1 MRKKHRRLLALCRL
15 LFVESI
21 FIIVYCFPPY
31 MLEHTKIHEIL
42 WREDVITVITVC
54 AILHNRYNPQWFG
67 EVLEEKQIQE
77 VEKMNCELMKN
88 LQEQET
94 NISFSSGTVIC
105 LNSLFMGPD
114 YGTASGCI
122 FVGMVTDELNISKL
136 VNTIAALGR
145 EIEEN
150 GKLFEN
156 MAEVVQRGI
165 LEAELQLQKD
175 SEKRILEEG
184 LLRQLPV
191 VSSVLNWFSPV
202 ETSVKGRTFNLT
214 DGSLDSSEPT
224 YSTKAQTSALHL
236 PDTPTTLSKRLPGRK
251 LFLHSED
258 LGTAIDSVRESEE
271 TAMEEC
277 SAASMP
283 TAATTTTNPFP
294 PTSPT
299 LLKKQC
305 PSPPSVDADKSH
317 VGPIMQEDISLTS
330 AEGHMDLTAR

>member
-191 VSSVLNWFSPV
+191 SALCLKLVFPPV

-283 TAATTTTNPFP
+283 TAATPTTNPFP
-294 PTSPT
+294 YLSHFFLKSSVPV
-299 LLKKQC
+299 LLC
-305 PSPPSVDADKSH
+305 RCRKSS
-317 VGPIMQEDISLTS
+317 GPLLQEDPFTDLSRGAYGS
-330 AEGHMDLTAR
+330 AAR